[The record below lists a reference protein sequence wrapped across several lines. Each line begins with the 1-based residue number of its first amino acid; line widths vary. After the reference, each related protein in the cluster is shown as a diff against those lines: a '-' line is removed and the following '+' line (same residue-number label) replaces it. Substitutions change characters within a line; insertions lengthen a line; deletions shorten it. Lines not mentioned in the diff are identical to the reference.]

1 MSHLGRTD
9 RDLLIPLRPTQI
21 SMAGSSWACPPM
33 PRGAPSRPRPGPVQE
48 ACRVGFVALALS
60 WAAAEVAFLL
70 WG

>member
-9 RDLLIPLRPTQI
+9 GDLVIPPRPTQI
-21 SMAGSSWACPPM
+21 SMAGGAWACPPT
-33 PRGAPSRPRPGPVQE
+33 PRGAPARPRPGPVQE

-60 WAAAEVAFLL
+60 WAAAEIAFLL

>member
-1 MSHLGRTD
+1 
-9 RDLLIPLRPTQI
+9 
-21 SMAGSSWACPPM
+21 MAGVPWACPPR
-33 PRGAPSRPRPGPVQE
+33 PRGARPRPGPVQG

>member
-1 MSHLGRTD
+1 MSHLGRTG
-9 RDLLIPLRPTQI
+9 RDLAIPPRPTRI
-21 SMAGSSWACPPM
+21 SMAGGSWARPPT

-70 WG
+70 RG

>member
-9 RDLLIPLRPTQI
+9 RDLVIPPRPTQI
-21 SMAGSSWACPPM
+21 SMAGGAWACPPM
-33 PRGAPSRPRPGPVQE
+33 PRGAPSRPGPVQE

>member
-9 RDLLIPLRPTQI
+9 RDLVFPPRPTQI
-21 SMAGSSWACPPM
+21 SMAGRAWACPPM
-33 PRGAPSRPRPGPVQE
+33 PRGAPPPRPGPVQE

-60 WAAAEVAFLL
+60 WAAAEVALLL

>member
-9 RDLLIPLRPTQI
+9 RDLVIPLPPTQI
-21 SMAGSSWACPPM
+21 SMADGAWACPP
-33 PRGAPSRPRPGPVQE
+33 RPGPAQE